1 MEATMKGRQ
10 KGKSKRKKEMK
21 KTELINHVE
30 EASSVRE
37 ANGFKGQHRKRM
49 KAENFFR
56 RLFFLSAMVALA
68 AVVAITIFIFVSGVP
83 AIAKIGV
90 FDFVFGQKWKPST
103 DIYGIFP
110 MIMGSLA
117 ATGGAILIGVPMGIF
132 TAIFMAEIAPDF
144 LSKLIRPAIELLAG
158 IPSVVY
164 GFWGLVVLVP
174 LIDKVW
180 GGGGNSLLAAIVIL
194 TIMILPTIVN
204 VSEAALRAVPKAYGQ
219 GSLALGASK
228 IETIFRVKLPAAKSG
243 ILAAVVLGIGRAIGE
258 TMAVILV
265 AGNTPMIPGALT
277 DRIRT
282 MTANIAMEMGYAFGL
297 HQEALFATG
306 VILFVFI
313 MALNLALNRITHQAG
328 DES

>member
-1 MEATMKGRQ
+1 MEAVVD
-10 KGKSKRKKEMK
+10 KRHQMDNQPNNFE
-21 KTELINHVE
+21 
-30 EASSVRE
+30 
-37 ANGFKGQHRKRM
+37 GQHRKRM
-49 KAENFFR
+49 RAELFFR
-56 RLFFLSAMVALA
+56 RLFFFSATIAIA
-68 AVVAITIFIFVSGVP
+68 AVVAITIFIFASGLP
-83 AIAKIGV
+83 AIAEIG
-90 FDFVFGQKWKPST
+90 FLDFVFGAKWKPSA

-110 MIMGSLA
+110 MIIGSLA
-117 ATGGAILIGVPMGIF
+117 ATGGAILLGVPMGIF
-132 TAIFMAEIAPDF
+132 TAIFMAEIAPES
-144 LSKLIRPAIELLAG
+144 LSRLIRPAIELLAG

-174 LIDKVW
+174 LIDKLW

-194 TIMILPTIVN
+194 TIMILPIIVN

-228 IETIFRVKLPAAKSG
+228 VETIFRVKLPAAKSG

-265 AGNTPMIPGALT
+265 AGNTPQIPGALT

-306 VILFVFI
+306 VVLFIFI
-313 MALNLALNRITHQAG
+313 MALNLILNRVTHKAG
-328 DES
+328 DE

>member
-1 MEATMKGRQ
+1 MEADF
-10 KGKSKRKKEMK
+10 GKR
-21 KTELINHVE
+21 HQVDQQ
-30 EASSVRE
+30 
-37 ANGFKGQHRKRM
+37 ANNFEGQHQKRM
-49 KAENFFR
+49 RAELFFR
-56 RLFFLSAMVALA
+56 RLFFLSATAAIA
-68 AVVAITIFIFVSGVP
+68 AVVAITIFIFASGLP
-83 AIAKIGV
+83 AIVEIGF
-90 FDFVFGQKWKPST
+90 FDFVFGAKWKPSA

-110 MIMGSLA
+110 MIIGSFA

-132 TAIFMAEIAPDF
+132 TAIFMSEIAPDY
-144 LSKLIRPAIELLAG
+144 LSRLIRPAIELLAG

-174 LIDKVW
+174 LIDKLW

-204 VSEAALRAVPKAYGQ
+204 VSEAALRAVPKTYGQ

-228 IETIFRVKLPAAKSG
+228 VETIFRVKLPAAKSG

-265 AGNTPMIPGALT
+265 AGNTPQIPGALT

-282 MTANIAMEMGYAFGL
+282 MTANIAMEMGYAFGI

-306 VILFVFI
+306 VVLFIFI
-313 MALNLALNRITHQAG
+313 MALNLILNRVTHKAG
-328 DES
+328 DE

>member
-1 MEATMKGRQ
+1 MEAFIETYRKVENKISEQ
-10 KGKSKRKKEMK
+10 ANNSKEVNNL
-21 KTELINHVE
+21 E
-30 EASSVRE
+30 
-37 ANGFKGQHRKRM
+37 GQHQKRM
-49 KAENFFR
+49 RTETFFR
-56 RLFFLSAMVALA
+56 RLFFLSATVAIA
-68 AVVAITIFIFVSGVP
+68 AVAAITIFIFVSGVP
-83 AIAKIGV
+83 AIGKIGL
-90 FDFVFGQKWKPST
+90 FDFVFGQKWKPSA

-110 MIMGSLA
+110 MIIGSLA
-117 ATGGAILIGVPMGIF
+117 ATGGAMLVGVPMGIF
-132 TAIFMAEIAPDF
+132 TAIFMAEIVPDT
-144 LSKLIRPAIELLAG
+144 LSRLIRPAIELLAG

-174 LIDKVW
+174 LIDKIW

-204 VSEAALRAVPKAYGQ
+204 VSEAALRAVPESYGQ

-228 IETIFRVKLPAAKSG
+228 IETIFRVKIPAAKSG
-243 ILAAVVLGIGRAIGE
+243 ILTAVVLGIGRAIGE

-313 MALNLALNRITHQAG
+313 MALNLVLNRITHQAG

>member
-1 MEATMKGRQ
+1 MEASIETY
-10 KGKSKRKKEMK
+10 RK
-21 KTELINHVE
+21 VE
-30 EASSVRE
+30 NKMSEQAYISRD
-37 ANGFKGQHRKRM
+37 ANNFEGQHQKRM
-49 KAENFFR
+49 RTETFFR
-56 RLFFLSAMVALA
+56 RLFFLSATVAIV
-68 AVVAITIFIFVSGVP
+68 AVAAITIFIFVSGVP
-83 AIAKIGV
+83 AIGKIGL
-90 FDFVFGQKWKPST
+90 FDFVFGQKWKPSA

-110 MIMGSLA
+110 MIIGSLA
-117 ATGGAILIGVPMGIF
+117 ATGGAILVGVPMGVF
-132 TAIFMAEIAPDF
+132 TAIFMAEIAPDT
-144 LSKLIRPAIELLAG
+144 LSRLIRPAIELLAG

-174 LIDKVW
+174 LIDKIW

-204 VSEAALRAVPKAYGQ
+204 VSEAALRAVPKSYGQ

-228 IETIFRVKLPAAKSG
+228 IETIFRVKIPAAKSG
-243 ILAAVVLGIGRAIGE
+243 VLAAVVLGIGRAIGE

-313 MALNLALNRITHQAG
+313 MALNLVLNRMTHRAG

>member
-1 MEATMKGRQ
+1 MEAAVENTQ
-10 KGKSKRKKEMK
+10 QTHKSEHNF
-21 KTELINHVE
+21 E
-30 EASSVRE
+30 
-37 ANGFKGQHRKRM
+37 GQHQKRM
-49 KAENFFR
+49 RAEKFFR
-56 RLFFLSAMVALA
+56 RLFFFAATVAIA
-68 AVVAITIFIFVSGVP
+68 AVVAITVFIFASGLP
-83 AIAKIGV
+83 AIAEIGL
-90 FDFVFGQKWKPST
+90 FDFVFGAKWKPSA

-110 MIMGSLA
+110 MIIGSFA
-117 ATGGAILIGVPMGIF
+117 ATGGAILLGVPMGIF
-132 TAIFMAEIAPDF
+132 TAIFMAEIAPDAV
-144 LSKLIRPAIELLAG
+144 SRWIRPAIELLAG

-174 LIDKVW
+174 LIDKIW
-180 GGGGNSLLAAIVIL
+180 GGGGNSLLAAIIIL

-204 VSEAALRAVPKAYGQ
+204 VSEAALRAVPKSYGQ

-265 AGNTPMIPGALT
+265 AGNTPQIPGALT

-306 VILFVFI
+306 VVLFIFI
-313 MALNLALNRITHQAG
+313 MALNLILNRVTHKAG
-328 DES
+328 DQA

>member
-1 MEATMKGRQ
+1 M
-10 KGKSKRKKEMK
+10 
-21 KTELINHVE
+21 
-30 EASSVRE
+30 
-37 ANGFKGQHRKRM
+37 
-49 KAENFFR
+49 
-56 RLFFLSAMVALA
+56 FFLSATVALA
-68 AVVAITIFIFVSGVP
+68 AVAAITIFIFVSGVP

-90 FDFVFGQKWKPST
+90 FDFVFGQKWKPSA

-110 MIMGSLA
+110 MIIGSLA

-132 TAIFMAEIAPDF
+132 TAIFMAEIAPDS

-204 VSEAALRAVPKAYGQ
+204 VSEAALRAVPKSYGQ
-219 GSLALGASK
+219 GSLALGASE

-313 MALNLALNRITHQAG
+313 MALNLVLNRITHQAG

>member
-1 MEATMKGRQ
+1 M
-10 KGKSKRKKEMK
+10 
-21 KTELINHVE
+21 
-30 EASSVRE
+30 EASSETYLKTEKYRSKQVMPGKE
-37 ANGFKGQHRKRM
+37 LNDFEGQHQKRM
-49 KAENFFR
+49 RTETFFR
-56 RLFFLSAMVALA
+56 RLFFLSATVAVA
-68 AVVAITIFIFVSGVP
+68 AVVAITVFIFVSGVP
-83 AIAKIGV
+83 AIGKIGL
-90 FDFVFGQKWKPST
+90 FDFVFGQKWKPSA

-110 MIMGSLA
+110 MIVGSLA
-117 ATGGAILIGVPMGIF
+117 ATGGAILIGVPMGLF

-144 LSKLIRPAIELLAG
+144 LSRMIRPAIELLAG

-174 LIDKVW
+174 MIDRIW

-204 VSEAALRAVPKAYGQ
+204 VSEAALRAVPKSYGQ

-228 IETIFRVKLPAAKSG
+228 IETIFRVKIPAAKSG

-265 AGNTPMIPGALT
+265 AGNTAMIPGALT

-313 MALNLALNRITHQAG
+313 MALNLVLNRITHQAG

>member
-1 MEATMKGRQ
+1 METVI
-10 KGKSKRKKEMK
+10 E
-21 KTELINHVE
+21 
-30 EASSVRE
+30 
-37 ANGFKGQHRKRM
+37 KGQQIQNTNKNFQGQHQKRM
-49 KAENFFR
+49 RAEMFFR
-56 RLFFLSAMVALA
+56 RLFFLSAIVAIA
-68 AVVAITIFIFVSGVP
+68 AVAAITVFIFASGLP
-83 AIAKIGV
+83 AIAEIGL
-90 FDFVFGQKWKPST
+90 FDFVFGAKWKPSA

-110 MIMGSLA
+110 MIIGSLA
-117 ATGGAILIGVPMGIF
+117 ATGGAILLGVPMGIF
-132 TAIFMAEIAPDF
+132 TAIFMSEIAPNAIN
-144 LSKLIRPAIELLAG
+144 KWIRPAIELLAG

-174 LIDKVW
+174 LIDKFW

-204 VSEAALRAVPKAYGQ
+204 VSEAALRAVPKSYGQ

-228 IETIFRVKLPAAKSG
+228 IETIFRVQLPAAKSG

-265 AGNTPMIPGALT
+265 AGNTPQIPGALT

-306 VILFVFI
+306 VVLFIFI
-313 MALNLALNRITHQAG
+313 MALNLILNRVTHKAG

>member
-1 MEATMKGRQ
+1 MEASVVNTQ
-10 KGKSKRKKEMK
+10 KSNKSNQNFE
-21 KTELINHVE
+21 
-30 EASSVRE
+30 
-37 ANGFKGQHRKRM
+37 GQHQKRM
-49 KAENFFR
+49 RAEQFFR
-56 RLFFLSAMVALA
+56 RLFFLAAIVAIA
-68 AVVAITIFIFVSGVP
+68 AVVAITIFIFASGLP
-83 AIAKIGV
+83 AIAEIGF
-90 FDFVFGQKWKPST
+90 FDFVFGAKWKPSA

-110 MIMGSLA
+110 MIIGSLA
-117 ATGGAILIGVPMGIF
+117 ATGGAILLGVPMGIF
-132 TAIFMAEIAPDF
+132 TAVFMAEIAPDMVT
-144 LSKLIRPAIELLAG
+144 KWIRPAIELLAG

-174 LIDKVW
+174 LIDKLW

-204 VSEAALRAVPKAYGQ
+204 VSEAALRAVPKSYGQ

-282 MTANIAMEMGYAFGL
+282 MTANIALEMGYAFGL

-306 VILFVFI
+306 VVLFIFI
-313 MALNLALNRITHQAG
+313 MALNLILNRVTHKAG
-328 DES
+328 DQA

>member
-1 MEATMKGRQ
+1 M
-10 KGKSKRKKEMK
+10 
-21 KTELINHVE
+21 
-30 EASSVRE
+30 EASSE
-37 ANGFKGQHRKRM
+37 IYLKTEKNSSKQAKPGKELNDFEGQHQKRM
-49 KAENFFR
+49 RSETFFR
-56 RLFFLSAMVALA
+56 RLFFLSATVAIA
-68 AVVAITIFIFVSGVP
+68 AVVAITVFIFVSGVP
-83 AIAKIGV
+83 AIGKIGI
-90 FDFVFGQKWKPST
+90 FDFVLGQKWKPSA

-110 MIMGSLA
+110 MIVGSLA
-117 ATGGAILIGVPMGIF
+117 ATGGAILVGVPMGIL

-144 LSKLIRPAIELLAG
+144 LSRLIRPAIELLAG

-174 LIDKVW
+174 LIDKIW

-204 VSEAALRAVPKAYGQ
+204 VSEAALRAVPKSYGQ

-228 IETIFRVKLPAAKSG
+228 VETIFRVQIPAAKSG

-313 MALNLALNRITHQAG
+313 MALNLALNRITHKAG

>member
-1 MEATMKGRQ
+1 MEAAVENTQ
-10 KGKSKRKKEMK
+10 QTHKSDHNFE
-21 KTELINHVE
+21 
-30 EASSVRE
+30 
-37 ANGFKGQHRKRM
+37 GQHQKRM
-49 KAENFFR
+49 RAEKFFR
-56 RLFFLSAMVALA
+56 RLFFLAATVAIA
-68 AVVAITIFIFVSGVP
+68 AVVAITVFIFASGLP
-83 AIAKIGV
+83 AIAEIGL
-90 FDFVFGQKWKPST
+90 FDFVFGAKWKPSA

-110 MIMGSLA
+110 MIIGSFA
-117 ATGGAILIGVPMGIF
+117 ATGGAILLGVPMGIF
-132 TAIFMAEIAPDF
+132 TAIFMSEIAPDAI
-144 LSKLIRPAIELLAG
+144 SRWIRPAIELLAG

-174 LIDKVW
+174 LIDKIW
-180 GGGGNSLLAAIVIL
+180 GGGGNSLLAAIIIL

-265 AGNTPMIPGALT
+265 AGNTPQIPGALT

-306 VILFVFI
+306 VVLFIFI
-313 MALNLALNRITHQAG
+313 MALNLILNRVTHKAG
-328 DES
+328 DQA